1 MVDLLARNW
10 VLVLV
15 LGGMAFM
22 HFGMHRGHGKSGH
35 GGGCG
40 GGRAQDGHEPEAPTL
55 HASDTTRRS
64 QGSHAEG
71 TEAPSGESAGQ
82 SGTLGRQRPSR
93 GCATRNAPS
102 PGLLLTVQLHQ
113 DNTPSGY
120 IRPRFRTNCRRRSSN
135 CSAPVRLGTTGC
147 VSWPNGSPGRDR
159 HRRPASR
166 ARIAEQ
172 TVLKNR

>member
-55 HASDTTRRS
+55 HASDTTRYS
-64 QGSHAEG
+64 QGSRTEG
-71 TEAPSGESAGQ
+71 TEAPLGGSLQDSPAPSDASVQVEDAPQ
-82 SGTLGRQRPSR
+82 GTRPHR
-93 GCATRNAPS
+93 GC
-102 PGLLLTVQLHQ
+102 
-113 DNTPSGY
+113 
-120 IRPRFRTNCRRRSSN
+120 C
-135 CSAPVRLGTTGC
+135 
-147 VSWPNGSPGRDR
+147 
-159 HRRPASR
+159 
-166 ARIAEQ
+166 
-172 TVLKNR
+172 